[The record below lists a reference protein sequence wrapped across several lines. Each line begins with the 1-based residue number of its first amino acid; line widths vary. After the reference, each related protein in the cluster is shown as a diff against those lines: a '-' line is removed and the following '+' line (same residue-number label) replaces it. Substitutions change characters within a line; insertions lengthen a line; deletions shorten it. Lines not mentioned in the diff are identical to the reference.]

1 MPANTVIKLRRD
13 TAANWAGVTLADG
26 ELGIVN
32 SGDDKGKFKI
42 GDGTTVWGTLPYA
55 NPDDFI
61 SSIVGG
67 DTTPLSQTSGELT
80 LTGGFTKYVTGTTSE
95 THVRFPKVTVKAGET
110 GPVDPS
116 IGDVWIKFTA

>member
-1 MPANTVIKLRRD
+1 MPVKTQILVRRD
-13 TAANWAGVTLADG
+13 TTTNWSGKTLADG
-26 ELGIVN
+26 EIGYVN
-32 SGDDKGKFKI
+32 SGTDKGKFKI
-42 GDGTTVWGTLPYA
+42 GDGSTVWGSLPYA
-55 NPDDFI
+55 NPNDFI

-67 DTTPLSQTSGELT
+67 ETTPLSQSSGALT
-80 LTGGFTKYVTGTTSE
+80 LTGGFTKYVTGTTTE